1 MTFKRRR
8 QVIEIA
14 IGAKS
19 DAAPERFTCA
29 CNTGVERP
37 PSLFPAERQAK
48 YSLPAPSGPHCV
60 RGMSLETKLLR
71 EGKGGGKRRRNLRPF
86 AVGFNKHDRHRSTLL
101 PKRRRRRRRFSF
113 QAIGGSEA
121 SERASPLISAPS
133 WDVRQCSERE
143 FPVESAKAE
152 TDIHPGMLQRR
163 KEAEGE

>member
-1 MTFKRRR
+1 MAYNKEGGRSKSNVGGSGVTFKRRR

-29 CNTGVERP
+29 RNTGVERP
-37 PSLFPAERQAK
+37 AKRKAK
-48 YSLPAPSGPHCV
+48 YSLPSPSGPHCV

-71 EGKGGGKRRRNLRPF
+71 EGEKRRNLRPL

-121 SERASPLISAPS
+121 RGPTYFCPLLGCAS
-133 WDVRQCSERE
+133 VQ
-143 FPVESAKAE
+143 
-152 TDIHPGMLQRR
+152 
-163 KEAEGE
+163 

>member
-1 MTFKRRR
+1 MTFKRR

-29 CNTGVERP
+29 CNTAVERP

-71 EGKGGGKRRRNLRPF
+71 EGKGGGKRRNLRPF

-101 PKRRRRRRRFSF
+101 PKRRRRRRFSF

-121 SERASPLISAPS
+121 SERAHLFLPPPGMCVSAVSENSPLRVPKPGQTSIRACCKGGRKQ
-133 WDVRQCSERE
+133 RQRE
-143 FPVESAKAE
+143 
-152 TDIHPGMLQRR
+152 DG
-163 KEAEGE
+163 